1 MPEQITM
8 GFARQ
13 KLPMEREDN
22 PEQRGGRQEEAMKN
36 HHGAEQT
43 DPSAGR
49 SDGSGLWAFRCT
61 PFALAVPC
69 TAGPKG
75 FEPFL
80 LGLTACPPAVP
91 IAAQRKWDVKA
102 AAAAADLIE
111 SLGDDQIAHIK
122 DIRTDPHGMWQRLEL
137 FHTSGRAAN
146 DKLSTWKQFFSI
158 QYTDYLVELKDHIGG
173 LIEITGRLAD
183 FEAPLELS
191 PSMVIARIIS
201 SLPRPEFSDIIKRL
215 DTDSRNAERDYVIGR
230 LLKEEEHPMIT
241 DNSRLS
247 LSFTREKLTSSG
259 TREYKY
265 SVPMGTSEYKWSI
278 LGFSGPQVLVS
289 KYLSK

>member
-1 MPEQITM
+1 MV
-8 GFARQ
+8 R
-13 KLPMEREDN
+13 RESTQLGNSNWDSYSI
-22 PEQRGGRQEEAMKN
+22 R
-36 HHGAEQT
+36 H
-43 DPSAGR
+43 
-49 SDGSGLWAFRCT
+49 
-61 PFALAVPC
+61 LAA
-69 TAGPKG
+69 AGPKG

-80 LGLTACPPAVP
+80 LGLTTRPPAVP

-122 DIRTDPHGMWQRLEL
+122 DIRTDPRGMWQRLEL

-158 QYTDYLVELKDHIGG
+158 QYTDYSVELKDHIGG

-191 PSMVIARIIS
+191 PSMVIARILS

-230 LLKEEEHPMIT
+230 LLKEEGDLRRDGFLQTHDHSTRALAVMTPEQ
-241 DNSRLS
+241 RLS
-247 LSFTREKLTSSG
+247 MQCSNCKKFGHLLESCFQPGGPIKTIPDWYIQMGLNRRNDLLSQN
-259 TREYKY
+259 
-265 SVPMGTSEYKWSI
+265 
-278 LGFSGPQVLVS
+278 GPQGPQAHLAMVDSGFVQTIAM
-289 KYLSK
+289 